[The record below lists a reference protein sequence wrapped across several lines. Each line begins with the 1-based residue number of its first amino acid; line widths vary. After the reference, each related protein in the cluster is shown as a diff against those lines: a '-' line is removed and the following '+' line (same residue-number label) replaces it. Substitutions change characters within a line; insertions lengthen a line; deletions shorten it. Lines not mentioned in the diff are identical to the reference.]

1 MHPRNFDLRSHI
13 LRCDD
18 YRMHFEEADVVKDY
32 ALSDIV
38 AKTMYLS
45 LAVAALVFV
54 AMLLLAGAIF

>member
-1 MHPRNFDLRSHI
+1 
-13 LRCDD
+13 
-18 YRMHFEEADVVKDY
+18 MHFEEADVVKDY